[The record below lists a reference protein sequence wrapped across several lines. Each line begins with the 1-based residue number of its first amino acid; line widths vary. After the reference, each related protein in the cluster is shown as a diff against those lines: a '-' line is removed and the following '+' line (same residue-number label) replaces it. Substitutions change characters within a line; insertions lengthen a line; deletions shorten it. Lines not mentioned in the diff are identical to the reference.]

1 MWVLVFKAIL
11 LSYLSSN
18 KKPIPSDEIMK
29 MRMIKLNP
37 EFLMEALRGKSA
49 SPTVNLPDDVELLDI
64 KYDLFSKQVLAIV
77 RSDSFEDVAESYPI
91 PEFNVTCDTSAKTAS
106 QPATIAK
113 PEPTPIAK
121 TQPRPSRDTR
131 MMEEE
136 FTPEQRKLLSF
147 KLEGDFV
154 IVKPIQYLKA
164 EWNEMNEVVRSLG
177 GRWVKGDIISY
188 WEIPLQQT

>member
-1 MWVLVFKAIL
+1 
-11 LSYLSSN
+11 
-18 KKPIPSDEIMK
+18 MK
-29 MRMIKLNP
+29 MRLIKLNP

-49 SPTVNLPDDVELLDI
+49 AFTSNLPDNVELLDI
-64 KYDLFSKQVLAIV
+64 KYDLFSKQILAIV

-91 PEFNVTCDTSAKTAS
+91 PEFNVTYATSAKTVS
-106 QPATIAK
+106 QPATITK
-113 PEPTPIAK
+113 PAPAPIVK
-121 TQPRPSRDTR
+121 TQTRPKRDTS

-147 KLEGDFV
+147 KVEGDFV

-164 EWNEMNEVVRSLG
+164 EWNELNEVVRSLG

-188 WEIPLQQT
+188 WEIPLQQS

>member
-1 MWVLVFKAIL
+1 
-11 LSYLSSN
+11 
-18 KKPIPSDEIMK
+18 

-49 SPTVNLPDDVELLDI
+49 SFTSNLPDNVELLDI
-64 KYDLFSKQVLAIV
+64 KYDLFSQQVLAIV

-91 PEFNVTCDTSAKTAS
+91 PEFNITYATSAKTVS
-106 QPATIAK
+106 QPAAITK
-113 PEPTPIAK
+113 PEPAPIVK
-121 TQPRPSRDTR
+121 TQTRPKRDTG

-136 FTPEQRKLLSF
+136 FTPEQRKLLNF
-147 KLEGDFV
+147 KLEGDFI

-164 EWNEMNEVVRSLG
+164 EWNELNEVVRSLG

-188 WEIPLQQT
+188 WEIPIQQS

>member
-1 MWVLVFKAIL
+1 
-11 LSYLSSN
+11 
-18 KKPIPSDEIMK
+18 MK

-37 EFLMEALRGKSA
+37 EFLMEALRGKAA
-49 SPTVNLPDDVELLDI
+49 SFTSNLPDNVELLDI

-91 PEFNVTCDTSAKTAS
+91 PEFNITYATSAKTVS
-106 QPATIAK
+106 QPAAITK
-113 PEPTPIAK
+113 PEPAPIVK
-121 TQPRPSRDTR
+121 TQTRPKRESS

-147 KLEGDFV
+147 KVEGDFV

-164 EWNEMNEVVRSLG
+164 EWNELNEVVRSLG

-188 WEIPLQQT
+188 WEIPLQQS